1 MNKKFGLVITA
12 GALSACLIVGSTLA
26 WFTDTKKATNTFTM
40 DNLAVDLLENGEVQ
54 ETGLD
59 FPDLVPGAVV
69 TKEVTVLNTNDS
81 VSAYV
86 RVSLSVHY
94 ANENEG
100 PENLVLSDLVDLNT
114 TDWVEHNG
122 YYYYTK
128 VLAKGEV
135 TTPLFE
141 KVSIPESWTSEMEL
155 ANFEI
160 DINMEAIQSENL
172 YTPGT
177 GGFNAADLATLW
189 N

>member
-12 GALSACLIVGSTLA
+12 GALSALLIVGSTLA
-26 WFTDTKKATNTFTM
+26 WFTDRKEATNTFKM

-54 ETGLD
+54 DSGLD
-59 FPDLVPGAVV
+59 FPDLVPGATV
-69 TKEVTVLNTNDS
+69 TKEVTVQNTENS

-86 RVSLSVHY
+86 RVALSIQY
-94 ANENEG
+94 AIETEG
-100 PENLVLSDLVDLNT
+100 PEDLILSDLVVLNT
-114 TDWVEHNG
+114 TDWVEYDG

-128 VLAKGEV
+128 ALAQGEES
-135 TTPLFE
+135 TPLFE
-141 KVSIPESWTSEMEL
+141 KVAIPTEWTNEMEF

-160 DINMEAIQSENL
+160 DIVMEAIQSENL

-177 GGFNAADLATLW
+177 DGFKAEELAALW

>member
-26 WFTDTKKATNTFTM
+26 WFTDRKEATNTFAM

-69 TKEVTVLNTNDS
+69 TKEVTVKNTLDS

-86 RVSLSVHY
+86 RVSLSIHY
-94 ANENEG
+94 AIETEG
-100 PENLVLSDLVDLNT
+100 PEDLVLSDLVNLNK

-128 VLAKGEV
+128 ALAKGEE
-135 TTPLFE
+135 TTPLFDE
-141 KVSIPESWTSEMEL
+141 VAVPEDWTSEMEL
-155 ANFEI
+155 ANFDI
-160 DINMEAIQSENL
+160 DVHMEAIQSENL
-172 YTPGT
+172 YTPGI
-177 GGFNAADLATLW
+177 GGFDATELAALW